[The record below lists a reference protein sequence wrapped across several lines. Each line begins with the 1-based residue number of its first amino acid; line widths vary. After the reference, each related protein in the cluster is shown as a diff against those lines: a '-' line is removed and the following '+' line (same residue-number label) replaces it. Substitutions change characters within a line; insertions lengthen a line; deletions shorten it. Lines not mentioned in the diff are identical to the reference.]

1 MRTKQNVDRQN
12 SDSLKNLR
20 SLSNPVVKL
29 RPLGRREGQGRRR
42 SMIEDKI
49 KTMQIIQPRL
59 LWRIIFPFNGFK
71 LYLDDTNECLV
82 FNQKKILIDYNS
94 TISVKSGLLFYTVT
108 FYNKC
113 DEAQVFNGFTKE
125 TAHIVYEYIKNI
137 TQHKTQKELNDISLK
152 VNFLLEKFN
161 SIKKLVI
168 SFLKTDKYIT
178 KKESDY
184 FIDSIDYR
192 DLFKLFKEIK
202 EHPLFI
208 KLENHKIL
216 TDVYDFLNNIFND
229 FNSTIDK
236 RNNDFVEE
244 EIKKYDKLFGS
255 IESNP
260 LTKEQAIG
268 AVIMEENNLVVAAAG
283 SGKTSVIMGKVAY
296 ALKKGLFKPD
306 EIICIAFN
314 KKAAKEMEKRLSS
327 KNDTIKGMSEI
338 KASTFHAFGY
348 SVIREHEKPNVLTEG
363 ESNSYINKTLNSL
376 LRSDLTFASNYF
388 LLKSTINTENP
399 AVNDFSNK
407 EEYDRYLKYIYDN
420 RYQVKGIVTLSEYFV
435 RSFEEVAIANWLY
448 LHSINFEYE
457 RPWEEAMKE
466 LGWDDYKPDF
476 YYPDAD
482 VYHEHFALN
491 KEGKAPSF
499 MSLGERESYEIQ
511 AKEKIKAM
519 NKISPKS
526 FYTTSAD
533 YFDGTLFEKLENK
546 IRSLGLSPKLRD
558 IDEIN
563 ERIKDI
569 GKNWVDILLLRG
581 VSLVKSNSFTKND
594 LLKKIGGQK
603 DKMRAHLFIN
613 VLIPLIEK
621 YNEMLKKE
629 NNIDYADMI
638 RLAGKYLADGTVK
651 MPYKFILI
659 DEFQDITQGE
669 AKMIRSA
676 LSQHKDSILFGV
688 GDDWQAIN
696 GFAGSDINIFNNFKS
711 YFGYTKEVYLT
722 KTFRSNQGISN
733 ISSSFVKQ
741 DSFLKKK
748 KVNSINKNH
757 KGVINIKTFKKDSE
771 VKQAIEESLEILL
784 YSHKP
789 EKIPSVFILSR
800 YKIDNTV
807 GLSLDD
813 INSIKNKF
821 AGRCNVE
828 FSTVHGS
835 KGLES
840 DYVIV
845 VGLFNESVNW
855 RSFPG
860 ILEADPLF
868 DLLLPQYGS
877 NIKRPE
883 ERRLFYV
890 ALTRAKEKI
899 VLLSHEGGYSE
910 YVLNVLEL
918 PDKGELLFNESTEIP
933 KVCPKCKT
941 GLLVER
947 QNGKTGNKFL
957 GCSNYSSQRC
967 NYTRHLR
974 IKQNTQNMQIL

>member
-1 MRTKQNVDRQN
+1 
-12 SDSLKNLR
+12 
-20 SLSNPVVKL
+20 
-29 RPLGRREGQGRRR
+29 
-42 SMIEDKI
+42 
-49 KTMQIIQPRL
+49 MQIIQPRL
-59 LWRIIFPFNGFK
+59 IWHIIFPFNGFK
-71 LYLDDTNECLV
+71 LYLDDANECLV
-82 FNQKKILIDYNS
+82 LNQKKILIVYNS
-94 TISVKSGLLFYTVT
+94 TVSIKSGLLFYAVI
-108 FYNKC
+108 FHNESNKT
-113 DEAQVFNGFTKE
+113 QVFNGLSKKN
-125 TAHIVYEYIKNI
+125 AYIVYEYIQKTI
-137 TQHKTQKELNDISLK
+137 QHKKQEELNDISLK

-168 SFLKTDKYIT
+168 SFLKTDRYIT
-178 KKESDY
+178 KRESEY
-184 FIDSIDYR
+184 FIGSVDYK

-202 EHPLFI
+202 DHPLFA

-216 TDVYDFLNNIFND
+216 TDIYDFLNSVLSD

-236 RNNDFVEE
+236 RNNSFVEE

-260 LTKEQAIG
+260 LTKEQAVG

-283 SGKTSVIMGKVAY
+283 SGKTSVIMGKAAY

-314 KKAAKEMEKRLSS
+314 RKAANEMEKRLSS
-327 KNDTIKGMSEI
+327 KNDIIKGMSEI

-348 SVIREHEKPNVLTEG
+348 SVIREHEKFNVLNEE
-363 ESNSYINKTLNSL
+363 ESNFYINKTLNSL
-376 LRSDLTFASNYF
+376 LISDLTFASNYF

-399 AVNDFSNK
+399 AINDFSNK
-407 EEYDRYLKYIYDN
+407 EEYERYLKYIYDN
-420 RYQVKGIVTLSEYFV
+420 RYQVKGIITLSKDFV

-491 KEGKAPSF
+491 KKGKAPSF
-499 MSLGERESYEIQ
+499 MSLGERKSYEIQ
-511 AKEKIKAM
+511 ANEKIKAM
-519 NKISPKS
+519 EKISPKS

-533 YFDGTLFEKLENK
+533 YFDGTLFKKLENK
-546 IRSLGLSPKLRD
+546 IKSLGLSPKLRD
-558 IDEIN
+558 INEIN

-569 GKNWVDILLLRG
+569 GKNWVDALIFRG

-594 LLKKIGGQK
+594 LLKRIGGQK

-621 YNEMLKKE
+621 YNEVLKE
-629 NNIDYADMI
+629 DSNIDYADMI
-638 RLAGKYLADGTVK
+638 RIAGKYLADGKVK
-651 MPYKFILI
+651 IPYKFILI

-669 AKMIRSA
+669 AKMIKSA
-676 LSQHKDSILFGV
+676 LSQHKESILFGV

-696 GFAGSDINIFNNFKS
+696 GYAGSDINIFNNFKS
-711 YFGYTKEVYLT
+711 YFGHTKEVYLT

-757 KGVINIKTFKKDSE
+757 NGVINIKTFKKDIE
-771 VKQAIEESLEILL
+771 IKEKIEESLEILL
-784 YSHKP
+784 SSHDS

-800 YKIDNTV
+800 YRINNTM
-807 GLSLDD
+807 GLSSEDV
-813 INSIKNKF
+813 NSIKNNFK
-821 AGRCNVE
+821 GRCNIE

-835 KGLES
+835 KGLEA

-845 VGLFNESVNW
+845 VGLFNKFVDW

-860 ILEADPLF
+860 ALEADPLF
-868 DLLLPQYGS
+868 DLLLPQYDS
-877 NIKRPE
+877 NIKHPE

-890 ALTRAKEKI
+890 ALTRAKEKV

-910 YVLNVLEL
+910 FVLDVLEL

-933 KVCPKCKT
+933 KVCPKCKA

-967 NYTRHLR
+967 NYTQHLQ
-974 IKQNTQNMQIL
+974 IKQNMQTL